1 MHPFYAG
8 WLSLLPPVV
17 AIVLALLTKEV
28 ITSLMAGILTGTFIY
43 SMGMGLNPIVG
54 TVEYAFSIMVK
65 KADLYIVIFCCLLG
79 SLVFV
84 VSMAGGSKAY
94 GKWATSK
101 IRSRKAAL
109 ISTSLLGILIFI
121 DDYFNCLTV
130 GTVMKPVTDKYKVSR
145 AKLAYI
151 IDSTA
156 APVCIIAPVSS
167 WAAAVGS
174 SLQSTGHY
182 KSGLSAFMA
191 TIPFNLYAIL
201 TLIMVAVLC
210 LGDID
215 FGPMA
220 LREAKAQKGDLG
232 AIESHAETE
241 YTVSDKGKVL
251 DMLLPVGSLILFATL
266 GMLYNGGYWGTNPAY
281 YHSLAAAFGNCNAES
296 ALAWGCFGALV
307 VSMVL
312 FIPRKLMSFKQFMD
326 GIIEGI
332 KSMVPACVILLLA
345 WTISG
350 VCRDLLQ
357 TAVFIKNFVAESSVP
372 GALIPVLI
380 FIIAAFLSFS
390 TGTAWGTFG
399 ILIPIVVPVAEA
411 VAPGLLVVSLSA
423 TLAGSIF
430 GDHCSP
436 ISDTTILSSTGAGCK
451 HMEHVS
457 TQLPYAL
464 LVAGCC
470 AVGYLV
476 AGLTNANL
484 PLTLISS
491 IPLLFIAIAVM
502 HRKTVAS
509 QNLQLAASM
518 DNAHSFSSD
527 SQQTK

>member
-8 WLSLLPPVV
+8 WLSLLPPII
-17 AIVLALLTKEV
+17 AIVLALVTKEV

-43 SMGMGLNPIVG
+43 AIGMRLNPVVG
-54 TVEYAFSIMVK
+54 TVESAFSMMVN

-94 GKWATSK
+94 GKWATTK
-101 IRSRKAAL
+101 IRSRRSAL

-174 SLQSTGHY
+174 SLQSTGRF

-201 TLIMVAVLC
+201 TLIMVTIVC
-210 LGDID
+210 LRDVD

-220 LREAKAQKGDLG
+220 LREAKARNGDLG
-232 AIESHAETE
+232 AVESHTDTK
-241 YTVSDKGKVL
+241 YSVSDKGRVS
-251 DMLLPVGSLILFATL
+251 DMLVPVGALILFAVL

-281 YHSLAAAFGNCNAES
+281 HSFVAAFGNCNAES
-296 ALAWGCFGALV
+296 ALAWSCFGALV
-307 VSMVL
+307 VSLIMFV
-312 FIPRKLMSFKQFMD
+312 PRKLMTFKQFMD
-326 GIIEGI
+326 GVVEGI

-357 TAVFIKNFVAESSVP
+357 TAVFIKDFVAGSSVP
-372 GALIPVLI
+372 GAFIPALI
-380 FIIAAFLSFS
+380 FIISAFLSFS

-411 VAPGLLVVSLSA
+411 VAPSLLIVSLSS

-436 ISDTTILSSTGAGCK
+436 ISDTTILSSTGASCR

-457 TQLPYAL
+457 TQLPYAS

-470 AVGYLV
+470 AIGYLV
-476 AGLTNANL
+476 AGLSNANL
-484 PLTLISS
+484 LLTLISS
-491 IPLLFIAIAVM
+491 ILILCISIEVM
-502 HRKTVAS
+502 HRKTVTSKRAQLEKADNI
-509 QNLQLAASM
+509 QNTLLSDRQQL
-518 DNAHSFSSD
+518 
-527 SQQTK
+527 K

>member
-8 WLSLLPPVV
+8 WLSLLPPVI

-28 ITSLMAGILTGTFIY
+28 ITSLMAGILTGTLIY
-43 SMGMGLNPIVG
+43 SIGMGLNPVVG
-54 TVEYAFSIMVK
+54 TVQSAFAMMVK
-65 KADLYIVIFCCLLG
+65 KTDLYIIIFCCLLG
-79 SLVFV
+79 ALVFV

-94 GKWATSK
+94 GRGATSK
-101 IRSRKAAL
+101 IRSKKSAL
-109 ISTSLLGILIFI
+109 ISTSLLGVLIFI

-130 GTVMKPVTDKYKVSR
+130 GTVMKPVTDKYKISR

-174 SLQSTGHY
+174 SLQSTGRF
-182 KSGLSAFMA
+182 KSGLSTFIA

-201 TLIMVAVLC
+201 TLIMLLVIC
-210 LGDID
+210 LNDID

-220 LREAKAQKGDLG
+220 LREEKAKNGDVG
-232 AIESHAETE
+232 AIETRVDKKFS
-241 YTVSDKGKVL
+241 VSDRGRVS
-251 DMLLPVGSLILFATL
+251 DMLVPVGMLILFAVL
-266 GMLYNGGYWGTNPAY
+266 GMLYNGGFWGTDPAY
-281 YHSLAAAFGNCNAES
+281 HSFTAAFGNCDAES
-296 ALAWGCFGALV
+296 ALAWSCFGALIV
-307 VSMVL
+307 A
-312 FIPRKLMSFKQFMD
+312 FIMFVPRRLMTFKQFMD
-326 GIIEGI
+326 GVVEGI

-350 VCRDLLQ
+350 VCRDLLE
-357 TAVFIKNFVAESSVP
+357 TAVFIKNFVAASSVP
-372 GALIPVLI
+372 GALLPLLI
-380 FIIAAFLSFS
+380 FIISALLSFS

-411 VAPGLLVVSLSA
+411 VAPNLTIVSLSA

-436 ISDTTILSSTGAGCK
+436 ISDTTILSSTGASCQ
-451 HMEHVS
+451 HIEHVS
-457 TQLPYAL
+457 TQLPYAS

-476 AGLTNANL
+476 AGFTNANL
-484 PLTLISS
+484 LLTLGTSVPVLLISIWFFHHKS
-491 IPLLFIAIAVM
+491 
-502 HRKTVAS
+502 VAA
-509 QNLQLAASM
+509 QNLRMKTSETVSKGAVIGG
-518 DNAHSFSSD
+518 
-527 SQQTK
+527 QQPK